1 MEKRSTPRVPLS
13 IEVTYEFGDEFIFS
27 YLFDISGGGVFIQ
40 TEKPLDPGIEAQ
52 FCFHV
57 PGLSDAFLVKGTVAW
72 TQHDEENGNPGMGV
86 RFDEMKPEDRERLDN
101 FLSTFDGK

>member
-1 MEKRSTPRVPLS
+1 MEKRNTPRVPLS

-52 FCFHV
+52 F
-57 PGLSDAFLVKGTVAW
+57 
-72 TQHDEENGNPGMGV
+72 
-86 RFDEMKPEDRERLDN
+86 
-101 FLSTFDGK
+101 